1 MPLNPCRLPLPTPP
15 RAPLRQP
22 SLARLGALAL
32 AASLAA
38 GCSSF
43 GDLLAGDK
51 VDYRSG
57 ARQTSGLE
65 VPPDLTQLA
74 RDGRFQAPGGTV
86 SAAAAAAG
94 STVAAQPATPSVA
107 VSEVAGMR
115 IERAGDTRWLAVPTA
130 PEQLWPQL
138 RQFWLDAGFT
148 LEIDNPQ
155 IGVIETGWAE
165 NRAKLPQDF
174 FRRSI
179 GRVFEGLYDTG
190 ERDRFRMRVER
201 SGGGSEVYIVHRGL
215 VEVATDRTL
224 KDEFRWQAR
233 PTDTQLEAEFL
244 TRLMVHLGRDAQ
256 LAAADAA
263 AAGSAAP
270 APVASARL
278 LPGQPTAALELDAG
292 FDLAWRRVG
301 LALDRSGFTVEDRD
315 RSAGLYYVRYTD
327 TGAPAQRGF
336 LQRLFGGE
344 SAAKAERYRIA
355 LTGDRERSVVAV
367 QTADGGPVPGGVG
380 QRIAGVLVDAL
391 K

>member
-1 MPLNPCRLPLPTPP
+1 MTTRTPP
-15 RAPLRQP
+15 MP
-22 SLARLGALAL
+22 ARPAARVAALAVV
-32 AASLAA
+32 AFATS

-43 GDLLAGDK
+43 GDMLAGDK

-57 ARQTSGLE
+57 ARQTTGLE

-86 SAAAAAAG
+86 SAAAAG
-94 STVAAQPATPSVA
+94 STAAARPAAPTVA
-107 VSEVAGMR
+107 VSELAGMR
-115 IERAGDTRWLAVPTA
+115 VERAGDTRWLVVPTP

-148 LEIDNPQ
+148 LEIDNAQ

-179 GRVFEGLYDTG
+179 GRVLEGLYDTG

-201 SGGGSEVYIVHRGL
+201 TGSGSEVFIVHRGL
-215 VEVATDRTL
+215 VEVATDSTL
-224 KDEFRWQAR
+224 KDEFRWKAR
-233 PTDTQLEAEFL
+233 PTDPQLEAEFL
-244 TRLMVHLGRDAQ
+244 TRLMVHLGRDEQQAR
-256 LAAADAA
+256 ADAGASGGTAA
-263 AAGSAAP
+263 AATGAR
-270 APVASARL
+270 ARL
-278 LPGQPTAALELDAG
+278 LSGQPTATLELDAG

-315 RSAGLYYVRYTD
+315 RSAGVYFVRYAD
-327 TGAPAQRGF
+327 KGATEDRGF

-344 SAAKAERYRIA
+344 SSAKADRYRIA
-355 LTGDRERSVVAV
+355 LTGDRELSRVAV
-367 QTADGGPVPGGVG
+367 QNAEGGPAPDDVG
-380 QRIAGVLVDAL
+380 RRIAGVLIDAL
-391 K
+391 E